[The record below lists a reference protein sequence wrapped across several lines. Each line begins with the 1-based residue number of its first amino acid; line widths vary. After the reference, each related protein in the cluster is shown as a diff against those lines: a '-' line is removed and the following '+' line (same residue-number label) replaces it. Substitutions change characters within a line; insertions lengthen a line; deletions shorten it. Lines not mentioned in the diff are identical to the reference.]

1 MKRYLALLLSVIVML
16 GLMSGCTKD
25 DDDDNGTGPE
35 LTSFEKLTTYMTEQ
49 SLDLPDIE
57 ASWLIEASAVV
68 GNEDTYFLV
77 DIRSADVF
85 TAGHIAGAH
94 NVPLLAD
101 VVDYADVHNTELKP
115 VVVICYTGQS
125 AARGVVA
132 LRMNGYSDAR
142 NLKFG
147 MSAWNASLDGWTAN
161 ISSFAVGHSNWST
174 SAAPTPSFTEE
185 PVITATATDGEGILA
200 ERVDYMLTKSDWGVS
215 ATDVVETPGIYS
227 IINYWG
233 ATDYDFYGHISGAY
247 QVTPGTLMI
256 ANDGLEVLDPVGTN
270 VIYCWTGHS
279 SSIITA
285 WLDILGYDA
294 KSLKFGAN
302 SMIYSELQKNTWTQS
317 ADYALVTG
325 S

>member
-1 MKRYLALLLSVIVML
+1 MSLMLVTLITMGMLSNC
-16 GLMSGCTKD
+16 SKD
-25 DDDDNGTGPE
+25 ETAPE
-35 LTSFEKLTTYMTEQ
+35 LTAFEKLTTYMSDQ

-77 DIRSADVF
+77 DIRSADIF

-94 NVPLLAD
+94 NVPLAEI
-101 VVDYADVHNTELKP
+101 VDYVSVNNTELKP

-132 LRMNGYSDAR
+132 LRLSGYSDAR

-147 MSAWNASLDGWTAN
+147 MSAWNGNLDGWTAN

-174 SAAPTPSFTEE
+174 AAAPTLPSFTEE
-185 PVITATATDGEGILA
+185 PTFTATATVGADILA
-200 ERVDYMLTKSDWGVS
+200 ERVDYMLAKADWGAS
-215 ATDVVETPGIYS
+215 ATDVVATPGNYS

-233 ATDYDFYGHISGAY
+233 ATDYDFYGHIAGAY
-247 QVTPGTLMI
+247 QVTPGTLTI
-256 ANDGLEVLDPVGTN
+256 ANNGLKALDPVGTN
-270 VIYCWTGHS
+270 VVYCWTGHG
-279 SSIITA
+279 SSIVTA
-285 WLDILGYDA
+285 WLDIVGYDA

-302 SMIYSELQKNTWTQS
+302 AMIYSQLQKSKWLAS
-317 ADYALVTG
+317 ADYTLVTG